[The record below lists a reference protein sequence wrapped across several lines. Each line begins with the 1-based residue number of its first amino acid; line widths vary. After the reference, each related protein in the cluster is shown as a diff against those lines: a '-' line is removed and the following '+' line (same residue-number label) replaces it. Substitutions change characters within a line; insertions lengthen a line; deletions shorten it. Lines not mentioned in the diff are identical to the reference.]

1 MDPEKGQTMPAK
13 KRTGTFHGFDEP
25 ENKKP
30 RLLLGVAANRKADED
45 MISRI
50 SDEVL
55 IRILQFLPVSTVLL
69 CHGVS
74 KRWLAL
80 STDGE
85 VWRSLYWDQFVRPSI
100 RKKDAKDAAHS
111 KERYWVKQQK
121 SKHNKSLDPIRDR
134 NEELTASRIDWKA
147 RYRLRHNWSRGSADV
162 REIGLEEDKYMMGT
176 QLGEPENNAPPDTKT
191 LMVRIVDGKV
201 LTVDHA
207 SGLRVWDLQKN
218 DAGSK
223 CIARVALD
231 NDYQSAPTALTL
243 DYTSE
248 TGAVRAAVGFKNG
261 GLGIWKFDI
270 RSLELDGAFSKI
282 LSRSGSGEEGAE
294 LVAAAYT
301 HPHLLTITEDQAL
314 SLYVLEDKAAST
326 SCPSSYG
333 DDVSEAP
340 NGAFVT
346 GGESPTEVMSSR
358 LITSLKSQTT
368 WPPLS
373 LSIRTTPQAIIAS
386 IAYALPT
393 YSSGWSVGLQ
403 ELHISHSGTIS
414 HSRLASAIEPGF
426 HPLVSPLSSAVGNS
440 SSASSSS
447 HNSPSP
453 TRPPTNPRPSSL
465 SYSHPYLLASHSNNT
480 LTLYLVTSTL
490 DDLKISTARTLWGHT
505 SSVSGAYVGVRGKA
519 VSISSGGGELRVWEL
534 ERGLRSRRV
543 VSEESVRVRG
553 EAQTT
558 GSGTDS
564 VQTTSKGDWI
574 GFDDEVVVVLKEA
587 EDGAKALV
595 VYDFT

>member
-1 MDPEKGQTMPAK
+1 MPAK
-13 KRTGTFHGFDEP
+13 KRTGTFDGFDEP
-25 ENKKP
+25 ESKKP
-30 RLLLGVAANRKADED
+30 RLPPRAAANRRADGD
-45 MISRI
+45 MISSL

-55 IRILQFLPVSTVLL
+55 IRILQFLPVTTVLL

-85 VWRSLYWDQFVRPSI
+85 VWRNLYWDQFVRPSI
-100 RKKDAKDAAHS
+100 RKRNGKDAN
-111 KERYWVKQQK
+111 KEDYWVKQQK
-121 SKHNKSLDPIRDR
+121 TKHQKTFDPTRGHSG
-134 NEELTASRIDWKA
+134 EEPTVSSRVDWKA
-147 RYRLRHNWSRGSADV
+147 KYRLRHNWSRGSADV
-162 REIGLEEDKYMMGT
+162 REIGLVEDGQDT
-176 QLGEPENNAPPDTKT
+176 DIHPGGQENKRPDTGS
-191 LMVRIVDGKV
+191 LMVRIIDGKV

-207 SGLRVWDLQKN
+207 SGLRMWDLQKN
-218 DAGSK
+218 GASSK

-231 NDYQSAPTALTL
+231 NDCQSEPTALAL

-248 TGAVRAAVGFKNG
+248 TGAVRVAIGFKNG
-261 GLGIWKFDI
+261 GFGIWKFNI
-270 RSLELDGAFSKI
+270 RSVEMDGVFLKI
-282 LSRSGSGEEGAE
+282 LSRSGSGEEGAS

-314 SLYVLEDKAAST
+314 SLYILEDKLASE
-326 SCPSSYG
+326 SCVSSC
-333 DDVSEAP
+333 DEDVLEAR
-340 NGAFVT
+340 NGVFST
-346 GGESPTEVMSSR
+346 DGEPPTEVMSTR

-426 HPLVSPLSSAVGNS
+426 HPLLSSLSSTVGNPS
-440 SSASSSS
+440 STSGSTPDAAS
-447 HNSPSP
+447 PA
-453 TRPPTNPRPSSL
+453 RPPTNPRPSSL

-490 DDLKISTARTLWGHT
+490 DDLKISMARTLWGHT
-505 SSVSGAYVGVRGKA
+505 SSVSGAHVGVRGKA
-519 VSISSGGGELRVWEL
+519 VSISSGGEELRVWEL
-534 ERGLRSRRV
+534 ERGLLSRRV
-543 VSEESVRVRG
+543 VNEESVRVRG
-553 EAQTT
+553 EAHTT
-558 GSGTDS
+558 GTGADS
-564 VQTTSKGDWI
+564 VQATSMGDWI
-574 GFDDEVVVVLKEA
+574 GFDDEAVVVLKEA

>member
-1 MDPEKGQTMPAK
+1 MPAK
-13 KRTGTFHGFDEP
+13 KRTGVFNGFDEP
-25 ENKKP
+25 ESKKP
-30 RLLLGVAANRKADED
+30 RLLPRVAVNRKTDGD
-45 MISRI
+45 IISCL

-55 IRILQFLPVSTVLL
+55 IRILQFLPVTTVLL
-69 CHGVS
+69 CHSVS

-85 VWRSLYWDQFVRPSI
+85 VWRSLYWDQFVRPGI
-100 RKKDAKDAAHS
+100 RKRDGKDAN
-111 KERYWVKQQK
+111 KEDYWVKQQK
-121 SKHNKSLDPIRDR
+121 TKHQKSFDPTRGDG
-134 NEELTASRIDWKA
+134 EKPTVSRIDWKSK
-147 RYRLRHNWSRGSADV
+147 YRLRHNWSRGSADV
-162 REIGLEEDKYMMGT
+162 REIGLVEEGQEMDTHSGG
-176 QLGEPENNAPPDTKT
+176 QENKHPDTGS
-191 LMVRIVDGKV
+191 LMVRIIDGKV

-218 DAGSK
+218 GASSK

-231 NDYQSAPTALTL
+231 NGCQSAPTALAL

-248 TGAVRAAVGFKNG
+248 TGAVKAAVGFKSG
-261 GLGIWKFDI
+261 GFGIWKFDI
-270 RSLELDGAFSKI
+270 RSVEVDGVFLKI
-282 LSRSGSGEEGAE
+282 LSRSGSGEENAS
-294 LVAAAYT
+294 LVAAAYS

-314 SLYVLEDKAAST
+314 SLYILEDKIVSKSCTSIYDGDALEAS
-326 SCPSSYG
+326 
-333 DDVSEAP
+333 
-340 NGAFVT
+340 NRAFST
-346 GGESPTEVMSSR
+346 TDEPPTEVMSTR

-373 LSIRTTPQAIIAS
+373 LSIRATPQTIIAS

-403 ELHISHSGTIS
+403 ELHISHNGTIS
-414 HSRLASAIEPGF
+414 HSRLASATEPGF
-426 HPLVSPLSSAVGNS
+426 HPLLSPLSSAAGNPFS
-440 SSASSSS
+440 ISGSAP
-447 HNSPSP
+447 NAANPA
-453 TRPPTNPRPSSL
+453 RPPTNPRPSSL

-490 DDLKISTARTLWGHT
+490 DNLKISMARTLWGHT
-505 SSVSGAYVGVRGKA
+505 SSVSGAHVGVRGKA
-519 VSISSGGGELRVWEL
+519 VSISSGGEELRVWEL

-543 VSEESVRVRG
+543 VNEESVRVRG
-553 EAQTT
+553 EVRTT
-558 GSGTDS
+558 GTGADGVHATGR
-564 VQTTSKGDWI
+564 GDWI

>member
-1 MDPEKGQTMPAK
+1 MSAK
-13 KRTGTFHGFDEP
+13 KRTGGFDGSDEP
-25 ENKKP
+25 ESKKP
-30 RLLLGVAANRKADED
+30 RLIPRVGENRKTGGD
-45 MISRI
+45 MISCL

-55 IRILQFLPVSTVLL
+55 IRILQFLPVATVLL

-100 RKKDAKDAAHS
+100 RKRGGKDAN
-111 KERYWVKQQK
+111 KEDYWVQQQK
-121 SKHNKSLDPIRDR
+121 TKHQKSLDPTRGPG
-134 NEELTASRIDWKA
+134 EEYTASRIDWKA
-147 RYRLRHNWSRGSADV
+147 KYRLRHNWSRGSADV
-162 REIGLEEDKYMMGT
+162 REIGLVEDGQEMDSHPRGEENKH
-176 QLGEPENNAPPDTKT
+176 PDTGS
-191 LMVRIVDGKV
+191 LMVRIIDGKV

-218 DAGSK
+218 GASSK
-223 CIARVALD
+223 CIARVVLD
-231 NDYQSAPTALTL
+231 NDCQSAPTALAL
-243 DYTSE
+243 DYISE
-248 TGAVRAAVGFKNG
+248 TGAVRAAVGFRNG
-261 GLGIWKFDI
+261 GFGIWKFNI
-270 RSLELDGAFSKI
+270 RSVEMDGAFLKI
-282 LSRSGSGEEGAE
+282 LSRSGSGEEGAS
-294 LVAAAYT
+294 LVATAYS
-301 HPHLLTITEDQAL
+301 HPHLLTITEGQAL
-314 SLYVLEDKAAST
+314 SLYILENKVASK
-326 SCPSSYG
+326 SCASSC
-333 DDVSEAP
+333 DDALEASNRAFSTGSEP
-340 NGAFVT
+340 
-346 GGESPTEVMSSR
+346 PTEVMSTR

-373 LSIRTTPQAIIAS
+373 LSIRTTRQAIIAS

-403 ELHISHSGTIS
+403 ELHISHNGTIS

-426 HPLVSPLSSAVGNS
+426 HPLLSPLSTTTGNS
-440 SSASSSS
+440 SSTSRSAPNAAS
-447 HNSPSP
+447 PA
-453 TRPPTNPRPSSL
+453 RPPTNPRPSSL

-490 DDLKISTARTLWGHT
+490 DDLKISMARTLWGHT
-505 SSVSGAYVGVRGKA
+505 SSVSGAHVGVRGKA
-519 VSISSGGGELRVWEL
+519 VSISSGGEELRVWEL

-543 VSEESVRVRG
+543 VNEESVRVRG
-553 EAQTT
+553 EAHTT
-558 GSGTDS
+558 GTGADS
-564 VQTTSKGDWI
+564 VQATSKGDWI

>member
-1 MDPEKGQTMPAK
+1 MPAK
-13 KRTGTFHGFDEP
+13 KRAGAYHDIDEP
-25 ENKKP
+25 ESKKP
-30 RLLLGVAANRKADED
+30 RLFSRVPANHKADGD
-45 MISRI
+45 MISCL
-50 SDEVL
+50 SDEIL
-55 IRILQFLPVSTVLL
+55 IRILQFLPLTTVLL

-85 VWRSLYWDQFVRPSI
+85 VWRSLYWNQFIRPGI
-100 RKKDAKDAAHS
+100 RKRGGKDVN
-111 KERYWVKQQK
+111 KEDYWVKQQK
-121 SKHNKSLDPIRDR
+121 SKHQRSFDPALGRG
-134 NEELTASRIDWKA
+134 EKPTASRIDWKA
-147 RYRLRHNWSRGSADV
+147 KYRLRHNWSRGSADV
-162 REIGLEEDKYMMGT
+162 REIGLVEDGQEMDSPPRG
-176 QLGEPENNAPPDTKT
+176 QENKHLDKGS
-191 LMVRIVDGKV
+191 LMVRIIDGKV

-218 DAGSK
+218 GASSK

-231 NDYQSAPTALTL
+231 NDCQSAPTALAL
-243 DYTSE
+243 DYTPE
-248 TGAVRAAVGFKNG
+248 TGSVRAAVGFKKG
-261 GLGIWKFDI
+261 GFGIWIFDI
-270 RSLELDGAFSKI
+270 RTVEIDGVFLRI
-282 LSRSGSGEEGAE
+282 LSRSGSGKEGAS
-294 LVAAAYT
+294 LVAAAYS

-314 SLYVLEDKAAST
+314 SLYILEDKAASESCT
-326 SCPSSYG
+326 SAC
-333 DDVSEAP
+333 DNDVSKAT
-340 NGAFVT
+340 NRAFST
-346 GGESPTEVMSSR
+346 NDKSPIEDMSTQ
-358 LITSLKSQTT
+358 LIISLKSQTT

-403 ELHISHSGTIS
+403 ELHISHTGTIS

-426 HPLVSPLSSAVGNS
+426 HPLLSPLSSTAGIS
-440 SSASSSS
+440 SSAS
-447 HNSPSP
+447 NSAPNATSP
-453 TRPPTNPRPSSL
+453 AKPPTNPRPSSL

-490 DDLKISTARTLWGHT
+490 DDLIISPARTLWGHT
-505 SSVSGAYVGVRGKA
+505 SSVSGAHVGVRGKA
-519 VSISSGGGELRVWEL
+519 VSISSGGEELRVWEL

-543 VSEESVRVRG
+543 VNEESVRVRG
-553 EAQTT
+553 EAHTT
-558 GSGTDS
+558 GTGSDG
-564 VQTTSKGDWI
+564 VQAMSRGDWI